1 MRYGI
6 SAGSIIIDKQ
16 DRILLVHH
24 YEAGKYNFWV
34 PPGGSLEANESI
46 YDCARREL
54 LEETGLQADLDFPL
68 YIQEFWEPDYH
79 FVKIFILGN
88 ITGGTLTTQ
97 NKESTESF
105 LIEAKFFS
113 KNELQELTVFPEIL
127 KDQFWKDRK
136 ENKLTTRYL
145 GLERLKF

>member
-6 SAGSIIIDKQ
+6 SAGSIIIDKL

-24 YEAGKYNFWV
+24 YEAGKYDFWV
-34 PPGGSLEANESI
+34 PPGGSLEGNESI

-54 LEETGLQADLDFPL
+54 LEETGFIADLDFPL

>member
-6 SAGSIIIDKQ
+6 SAGSIIIDKL

-24 YEAGKYNFWV
+24 YEAGKYDFWV
-34 PPGGSLEANESI
+34 PPGGSLEGNESI

-79 FVKIFILGN
+79 FVKIFMLGN
-88 ITGGTLTTQ
+88 LTGGTLTTQ
-97 NKESTESF
+97 NKESNESF

-113 KNELQELTVFPEIL
+113 RNELQELTVFPEIL

>member
-24 YEAGKYNFWV
+24 YEAGKYDFWV
-34 PPGGSLEANESI
+34 PPGGSLEGNESI

-54 LEETGLQADLDFPL
+54 LEETGFIADLDFPL